1 MISHDDDDV
10 AVYRADGYLVEL
22 AGYAVGAD
30 GLSYRVNGLYGWADG
45 LFFGLMGYAVGLGKG
60 GGETPACC

>member
-1 MISHDDDDV
+1 MGNPV
-10 AVYRADGYLVEL
+10 WL